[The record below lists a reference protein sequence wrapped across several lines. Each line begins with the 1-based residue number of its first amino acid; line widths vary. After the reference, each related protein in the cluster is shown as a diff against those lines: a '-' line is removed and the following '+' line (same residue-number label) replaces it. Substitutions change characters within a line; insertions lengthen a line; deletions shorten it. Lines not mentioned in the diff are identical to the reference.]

1 MSNTAAMEDLHISYV
16 SALCASLDISY
27 DTLRHDSDSTDG
39 IIKKRIILDN
49 GTMFDASLRIQ
60 LKCTASKSLYSD
72 DGEFITYKLK
82 SKNFNDLCTAATT
95 PIILGLLILP
105 DSVDKCVCW
114 TPEELVIKGCMYW
127 KSFSA
132 ENTTG
137 NSDTV
142 SVKIDKRNV
151 LNKENLQIILEQI
164 AKEEWT

>member
-1 MSNTAAMEDLHISYV
+1 MDG
-16 SALCASLDISY
+16 
-27 DTLRHDSDSTDG
+27 TLLDSTDG